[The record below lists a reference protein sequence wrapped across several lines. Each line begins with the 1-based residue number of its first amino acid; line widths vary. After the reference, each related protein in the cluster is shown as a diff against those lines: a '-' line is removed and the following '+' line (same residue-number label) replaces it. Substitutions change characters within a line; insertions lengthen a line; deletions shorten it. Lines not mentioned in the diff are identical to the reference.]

1 MGSEAVACLLK
12 IALPMNNS
20 CDEKPTM
27 KLVQWYV
34 RKASSASMKTGRL
47 LLACCVSEINVIEH
61 SKQYCVFL
69 YHTMQNTSNDIGY
82 PTSFSINASG
92 SSSVG
97 SRNRRRGFLKG
108 SPSTEPIS
116 ATKPS
121 NRIVASSDSSD
132 EELQKVEDP
141 RPSRTIDLLKGAPS
155 TPSSKHP
162 GARRRRSFNKKD
174 FTILG
179 ERSTN
184 QSLPLYN
191 HVPEAAA
198 PAPATVPK
206 YFYSPR
212 PHNNHLAGFGIG
224 GDGLPYKY
232 TPKKGA
238 SRRNTYLAAF
248 ASLLLVVAFMS
259 YRRTMYMQDEMN
271 RYVEENQH
279 HVDSLH
285 KTVNEMNQQ
294 IDIHQKKMRTLE
306 DLNKD
311 LERTKKNMEHEHES
325 LQQRLSQTMT
335 TEEEQKLLEENKSLQ
350 DEVNK
355 LKDSDEQSS
364 TLMKQLVDKIQ
375 RDSYRDVYER

>member
-1 MGSEAVACLLK
+1 
-12 IALPMNNS
+12 
-20 CDEKPTM
+20 
-27 KLVQWYV
+27 
-34 RKASSASMKTGRL
+34 
-47 LLACCVSEINVIEH
+47 
-61 SKQYCVFL
+61 
-69 YHTMQNTSNDIGY
+69 MQNTSNDIGY
-82 PTSFSINASG
+82 PTSFSTNASG

-97 SRNRRRGFLKG
+97 SRNRRRRFLKG

-116 ATKPS
+116 ATKPGH
-121 NRIVASSDSSD
+121 RIVALSDSSD
-132 EELQKVEDP
+132 EELQKVDGP
-141 RPSRTIDLLKGAPS
+141 KPSRTIELLKGAPS
-155 TPSSKHP
+155 TPSSKQP

-238 SRRNTYLAAF
+238 SRRNTYMAAF
-248 ASLLLVVAFMS
+248 ASILLVVAFMS

-271 RYVEENQH
+271 RYVEENQQ

-285 KTVNEMNQQ
+285 KTVNEMNRQ

-335 TEEEQKLLEENKSLQ
+335 SEEEQKLLKENEALQ